1 MVITWWTCFWYMTPK
16 GHSGRNVK
24 TLENAFRI
32 FELLTDEDALTLA
45 EMATAL
51 DVPKSTLHRYLK
63 TLEYNGY
70 LKRDRDR
77 YRLGF
82 RFLEFGLLTR
92 VRSPIWNAGKDR
104 ADHLSEALGE
114 RVWLV
119 ANEGDF
125 TYHIYLSKAD
135 LSITT
140 PSNVGVQR
148 LLHQTATGR
157 AVLAHLPDEEIQAFV
172 DRRGLPAL
180 TQGTIVDRDR
190 LFEEIERIREVG
202 YSRANGEVVDGVS
215 AVTTAVVDSDG
226 HPVGGVSI
234 AGPTYRF
241 TDKYVTGTLVDPLLE
256 TANEIQVDMRTIE

>member
-1 MVITWWTCFWYMTPK
+1 MTPK
-16 GHSGRNVK
+16 NNPGRNVK

-32 FELLTDEDALTLA
+32 FELLTDEGALTLA
-45 EMATAL
+45 EMSTAL

-70 LKRDRDR
+70 LDYHRDR
-77 YRLGF
+77 YRLGL

-92 VRSPIWNAGKDR
+92 ERNPLWNAGKDR

-119 ANEGDF
+119 AKEGDF

-135 LSITT
+135 LSIST

-157 AVLAHLPDEEIQAFV
+157 AILAHLPDEEIEAFI
-172 DRRGLPAL
+172 DRRGLHAL

-202 YSRANGEVVDGVS
+202 YSRSDSDVVEDVS
-215 AVTTAVVDSDG
+215 AVATAVMDSNG

-234 AGPTYRF
+234 AGPTFRF
-241 TDKYVTGTLVDPLLE
+241 TDEYVTETLVDPLLE
-256 TANEIQVDMRTIE
+256 TGNEIQVDIRTTG